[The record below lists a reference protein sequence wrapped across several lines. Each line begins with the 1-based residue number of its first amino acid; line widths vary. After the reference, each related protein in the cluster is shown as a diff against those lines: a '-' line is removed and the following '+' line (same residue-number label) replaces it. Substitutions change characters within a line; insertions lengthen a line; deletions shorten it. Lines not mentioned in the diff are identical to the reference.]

1 VGPSHEKLE
10 KMQETNMLCWIQTFY
25 CSVQCADSVENC
37 WSVSGALRYK
47 LKDDPTIYKVK
58 SVFATV
64 EQILASNVKK

>member
-1 VGPSHEKLE
+1 MIFRLKKDFAPRATEPSAGTRSKDLSSG
-10 KMQETNMLCWIQTFY
+10 KMQF
-25 CSVQCADSVENC
+25 S
-37 WSVSGALRYK
+37 ALRYK